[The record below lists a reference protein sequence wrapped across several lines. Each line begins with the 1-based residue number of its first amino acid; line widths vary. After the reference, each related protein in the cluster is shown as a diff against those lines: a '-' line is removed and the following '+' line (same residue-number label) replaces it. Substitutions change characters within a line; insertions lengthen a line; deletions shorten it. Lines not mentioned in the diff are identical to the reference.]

1 MRNGWPTDSRGGA
14 RAEQSTLGKQTW
26 KRDQVFALVDG
37 WTDRQADYDDDGI
50 NMYRSGLSPDINID
64 KWISNIEE

>member
-1 MRNGWPTDSRGGA
+1 MADSRGLEEQP
-14 RAEQSTLGKQTW
+14 EQSTLGKQTW

-50 NMYRSGLSPDINID
+50 NMYRFGLSSDINID
-64 KWISNIEE
+64 KWISDIEG